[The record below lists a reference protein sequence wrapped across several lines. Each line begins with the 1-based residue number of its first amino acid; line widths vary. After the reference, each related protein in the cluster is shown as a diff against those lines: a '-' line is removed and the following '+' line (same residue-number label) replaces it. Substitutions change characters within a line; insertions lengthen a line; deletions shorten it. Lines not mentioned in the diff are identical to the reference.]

1 MKRLPQLLD
10 DPTARRMLRDVDV
23 EDSFLKS
30 DFFRVPDTFQLGAIL
45 SYTAF
50 LAGPKI
56 NRCVFSIPLNIP
68 TPPAST
74 ILSSSRCAFLRC
86 KDLLYVILSA

>member
-23 EDSFLKS
+23 EDPFLKS

-45 SYTAF
+45 PYTAF
-50 LAGPKI
+50 
-56 NRCVFSIPLNIP
+56 
-68 TPPAST
+68 
-74 ILSSSRCAFLRC
+74 
-86 KDLLYVILSA
+86 

>member
-45 SYTAF
+45 SFTAF
-50 LAGPKI
+50 LAGRKI
-56 NRCVFSIPLNIP
+56 NKLRVFNTPEYSSSPRLHHLLLCVFVGYF
-68 TPPAST
+68 TVF
-74 ILSSSRCAFLRC
+74 RFH
-86 KDLLYVILSA
+86 